1 MSDQIQSQGRTESP
15 QISSAEG
22 VEDVE
27 ISEARQGQKKGR
39 LKGILMMALCCG
51 APLLLVAAV
60 TLFGISLGTIA
71 SRALNLAV
79 LLACPLGMYFMMLMM
94 TKNQN

>member
-1 MSDQIQSQGRTESP
+1 
-15 QISSAEG
+15 
-22 VEDVE
+22 
-27 ISEARQGQKKGR
+27 
-39 LKGILMMALCCG
+39 MALCCG

-71 SRALNLAV
+71 SRALSLAV
-79 LLACPLGMYFMMLMM
+79 VLACPLGMYFMMRMM

>member
-27 ISEARQGQKKGR
+27 ISEARHWQKKGTF
-39 LKGILMMALCCG
+39 KGILLMALCCG

-71 SRALNLAV
+71 SRALSLAV
-79 LLACPLGMYFMMLMM
+79 VLACPLGMYFMIRMM
-94 TKNQN
+94 TNNQN